1 MVSAVKTCSVHG
13 VRKGQVKIMERH
25 KIKEMNYL
33 KGENIQMNEEM
44 DKESLRN
51 MNKFARFMA
60 EMMDKYGED
69 VLKSLSKKECD

>member
-13 VRKGQVKIMERH
+13 VRKGQVKIMERR
-25 KIKEMNYL
+25 KIKEMDSI
-33 KGENIQMNEEM
+33 KGEDVQMNEEM

>member
-1 MVSAVKTCSVHG
+1 
-13 VRKGQVKIMERH
+13 MEQHNTKR
-25 KIKEMNYL
+25 MDSL
-33 KGENIQMNEEM
+33 KGEDVQMNEEM

>member
-1 MVSAVKTCSVHG
+1 MEQHNT
-13 VRKGQVKIMERH
+13 KGMDS
-25 KIKEMNYL
+25 L
-33 KGENIQMNEEM
+33 KGEDVQMNEEM

>member
-1 MVSAVKTCSVHG
+1 
-13 VRKGQVKIMERH
+13 MERR
-25 KIKEMNYL
+25 KIKEMDSI
-33 KGENIQMNEEM
+33 KGEDVQMNEEM